1 MVKTLLSNAGVKALS
16 LVVEVRFHMPRGQK
30 PKQETS
36 NHVINSI
43 KTFKMVPIKK
53 KESNI

>member
-1 MVKTLLSNAGVKALS
+1 MVKTSLSNAGVKALS
-16 LVVEVRFHMPRGQK
+16 LVMEVRFHMPRGQK